1 MVKDVGMHPPAEVVN
16 REVRAG
22 IEPRSQ
28 VSIVFSGPL
37 QNDEQHRVIANAMAD
52 TLGGNLQRTLRED
65 LGGTYGV
72 SVEPNYQ
79 KRPTQE
85 YRIAINFACDPQR
98 VNDLVAAAFRVIDTF
113 KAVGPS
119 QSQVADARQGLTRDL
134 EVNSRDN
141 QYLLN
146 RLLFKYEY
154 GENIA
159 DVFNMQPFYE
169 QVTTAAIRD
178 AARMYLNT
186 NRYVKVTLMP
196 VTN

>member
-1 MVKDVGMHPPAEVVN
+1 
-16 REVRAG
+16 
-22 IEPRSQ
+22 
-28 VSIVFSGPL
+28 
-37 QNDEQHRVIANAMAD
+37 MAD

-85 YRIAINFACDPQR
+85 YRIAINFACDPER

-119 QSQVADARQGLTRDL
+119 GSQVADARAGLTRDF

-154 GENIA
+154 GENVA
-159 DVFNMQPFYE
+159 DIFNMQPYYE

-196 VTN
+196 VTK

>member
-1 MVKDVGMHPPAEVVN
+1 M
-16 REVRAG
+16 
-22 IEPRSQ
+22 
-28 VSIVFSGPL
+28 
-37 QNDEQHRVIANAMAD
+37 
-52 TLGGNLQRTLRED
+52 
-65 LGGTYGV
+65 
-72 SVEPNYQ
+72 
-79 KRPTQE
+79 
-85 YRIAINFACDPQR
+85 
-98 VNDLVAAAFRVIDTF
+98 
-113 KAVGPS
+113 GPS
-119 QSQVADARQGLTRDL
+119 LCLGAVARDGLTRDF

-154 GENIA
+154 GENVA
-159 DVFNMQPFYE
+159 DVFNMQPYYE